1 MRGTAIVPEPLSERA
16 FEAVVEK
23 YYRPLCV
30 FAESY
35 VRAPDVAEEIVQ
47 DVLLWLWRRRQEVQP
62 AALLPY
68 VYTAVRHRS
77 LNVVRGQRRVDR
89 WTTSSS
95 VDLRVAGI
103 GQPAPGPEEA
113 VVRQEASDEL
123 WRAIERLPTRRREVV
138 VLRWLNDLSY
148 AEIAEITGLTIKAV
162 ESTLNKAIKMLR
174 RDLGATGAR

>member
-1 MRGTAIVPEPLSERA
+1 MHEPLSERA
-16 FEAVVEK
+16 FEAIVEA

-47 DVLLWLWRRRQEVQP
+47 DVLLWLWRRRHEVRPQG
-62 AALLPY
+62 LLAY
-68 VYTAVRHRS
+68 VYAAVRNRSLNQVRHR
-77 LNVVRGQRRVDR
+77 RRVDR
-89 WTTSSS
+89 WTTSASI
-95 VDLRVAGI
+95 DLRIAGV
-103 GQPAPGPEEA
+103 GQPSPGPEEA
-113 VVRQEASDEL
+113 VVKQEASDQL
-123 WRAIERLPTRRREVV
+123 WRAIGRLPERRREVV

-174 RDLGATGAR
+174 RDLGASGA

>member
-1 MRGTAIVPEPLSERA
+1 VHEPLSESV
-16 FEAVVEK
+16 FEAVVET

-35 VRAPDVAEEIVQ
+35 VRSPDVAEEIVQ
-47 DVLLWLWRRRQEVQP
+47 DVLLWLWRRRDEVRP
-62 AALLPY
+62 TGLVAY
-68 VYTAVRHRS
+68 VYAAVRNRS
-77 LNVVRGQRRVDR
+77 LNHVRDRRRVDR
-89 WTTSSS
+89 WTASAV
-95 VDLRVAGI
+95 VDLRVAGV
-103 GQPAPGPEEA
+103 GQPAPGPEES

-123 WRAIERLPTRRREVV
+123 WRAIGRLPARRREVV